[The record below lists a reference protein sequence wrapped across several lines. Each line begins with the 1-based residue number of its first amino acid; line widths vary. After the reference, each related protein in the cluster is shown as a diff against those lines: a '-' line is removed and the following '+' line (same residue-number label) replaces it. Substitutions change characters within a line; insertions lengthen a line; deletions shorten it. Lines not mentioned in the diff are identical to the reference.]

1 MTMWTRLL
9 FLCSFAAAIQSAA
22 SAQTNDPLLQRV
34 RGNVV
39 DTVGRLPKYLCTLTV
54 DRARYAADPVHASS
68 CDGLAGQQSKGRSKP
83 RLAETDRLRLD
94 VAIVARNEIY
104 SWVGEDRFEDRD
116 LFLDLVRQGAL
127 QTGGYSIFLDS
138 IFGSDA
144 ASFSSNGETELD
156 GRTLAQFGF
165 QVPREKSKYVFGNRR
180 ERFTTGYDGSV
191 LADPKTGDLV
201 RLVIRT
207 TQLPADSGSCQA
219 TTTLDYSRVRLNG
232 SDFLLPREAQL
243 DILNTDGSEL
253 RNRTAY
259 ASCHEFRGESA
270 IKFDAPAPDP
280 NGAAA
285 SNSPSAKT
293 AASALVL
300 PAGLK
305 FSLIFQRPID
315 TAAAAAGDRIEATLK
330 TAIRD
335 ASAKAV
341 LVPEGAEVTARIV
354 LLEHFPGPPSS
365 IRMQVKLE
373 AVNVGGTRVPLRAR
387 MAQPW
392 MDVRDQTP
400 GELRPPGSSTMG
412 APPPGRQL
420 QQRMQLGSLSSD
432 PSVALFEFRDV
443 KPDFVIKGGL
453 ESKWVTAP

>member
-9 FLCSFAAAIQSAA
+9 SVCSFAAVIQSAA
-22 SAQTNDPLLQRV
+22 WAQTDHPKALLLRV
-34 RGNVV
+34 RDNVA
-39 DTVGRLPKYLCTLTV
+39 DTVERLPKYMCTLTV
-54 DRARYAADPVHASS
+54 DRARYAADSVHASS
-68 CDGLAGQQSKGRSKP
+68 CDGLAGQRSKGRSKP
-83 RLAETDRLRLD
+83 RLAETDRVRLD
-94 VAIVARNEIY
+94 VAIVAKNEIY

-138 IFGSDA
+138 IFSGDT

-156 GRTLAQFGF
+156 GRTLSEFGF
-165 QVPREKSKYVFGNRR
+165 QVPREKTKYVFGNRR
-180 ERFTTGYDGSV
+180 ERFTTAYDGTV

-207 TQLPADSGSCQA
+207 SELPADSGSCQA

-243 DILNTDGSEL
+243 EILNTDGSEL
-253 RNRTAY
+253 RNRTEY

-270 IKFDAPAPDP
+270 IRFDAPAADS
-280 NGAAA
+280 NGGAASDSA
-285 SNSPSAKT
+285 SARTST
-293 AASALVL
+293 SALVL
-300 PAGLK
+300 PAGVK
-305 FSLIFQRPID
+305 FSIIFPRPID
-315 TAAAAAGDRIEATLK
+315 TAAAGDRIEATLK

-354 LLEHFPGPPSS
+354 LFEHFPGPPSS
-365 IRMQVKLE
+365 VRMQVKLE

-392 MDVRDQTP
+392 IDVRDQAP

-412 APPPGRQL
+412 APPPGREL

-443 KPDFVIKGGL
+443 KPDFVVKGGL

>member
-9 FLCSFAAAIQSAA
+9 FLCSFAAVIQTTA

-34 RGNVV
+34 RDNVT
-39 DTVGRLPKYLCTLTV
+39 DTVERLPKYLCTLTV

-68 CDGLAGQQSKGRSKP
+68 CDGLAGQQSKGRLKP
-83 RLAETDRLRLD
+83 RLAETDRVRLD

-138 IFGSDA
+138 IFGGDA

-259 ASCHEFRGESA
+259 ASCHEFRGDQVRRA
-270 IKFDAPAPDP
+270 
-280 NGAAA
+280 GA
-285 SNSPSAKT
+285 
-293 AASALVL
+293 
-300 PAGLK
+300 
-305 FSLIFQRPID
+305 RPKWRR
-315 TAAAAAGDRIEATLK
+315 GKQL
-330 TAIRD
+330 
-335 ASAKAV
+335 
-341 LVPEGAEVTARIV
+341 
-354 LLEHFPGPPSS
+354 
-365 IRMQVKLE
+365 
-373 AVNVGGTRVPLRAR
+373 
-387 MAQPW
+387 
-392 MDVRDQTP
+392 
-400 GELRPPGSSTMG
+400 
-412 APPPGRQL
+412 PGRQNC
-420 QQRMQLGSLSSD
+420 RGSPAGWPQVQSD
-432 PSVALFEFRDV
+432 FPAAYRYSHRCCRRSHRGHAQDRH
-443 KPDFVIKGGL
+443 P
-453 ESKWVTAP
+453 